1 MTMSLPKNMT
11 AIEISEYG
19 APDVLQPTTRPIP
32 IPDMGEVLIRVSAA
46 GVNRPDAIQ
55 RAGHYPPPPGQS
67 DLPGLEVSGEIV
79 AVGPETTGVSIGDH
93 VCALTPG
100 GGYAEY
106 CKTPAAHCLPIPKN
120 VSETDAAGIP
130 ETTFT
135 VWHNVFQRAYLTAGE
150 SFLIHGGSSGI
161 GTTAIQL
168 AKAFGATV
176 YTTAGSDEKC
186 AACRDLGADF
196 SINYKKEDWPNVIRE
211 VTQKRGVDV
220 ILDMVGGDYIQKNI
234 DNLAVDGRLAIIA
247 FLRGAKAEL
256 LLNRFMVKRQMITA
270 STLRAQSDAAKAN
283 IAAELREKVWPLIS
297 TGQIRPVIDATYSLK
312 EASRAHERMEASDHI
327 GKLILKAPQS

>member
-1 MTMSLPKNMT
+1 MSLPKNMT

-32 IPDMGEVLIRVSAA
+32 TPCIGEVLIRVSAA
-46 GVNRPDAIQ
+46 GVNRPDTIQ

-79 AVGPETTGVSIGDH
+79 ALGPETTGVKIGDL

-106 CKTPAAHCLPIPKN
+106 CKTPASHCLPIPTS
-120 VSETDAAGIP
+120 VSETDAAGLP

-135 VWHNVFQRAYLTAGE
+135 VWHNVFQRANLTAGE

-186 AACRDLGADF
+186 TACRELGADLAL
-196 SINYKKEDWPNVIRE
+196 NYKQEDWANVLRE
-211 VTQKRGVDV
+211 VTHKRGVDV

-234 DNLAVDGRLAIIA
+234 DSLSVDGRLAIIA
-247 FLRGAKAEL
+247 FLNGAKAEL
-256 LLNRFMVKRQMITA
+256 TLSRFMVKRQTITA

-283 IAAELREKVWPLIS
+283 IATELREKVWPLLS
-297 TGQIRPVIDATYSLK
+297 AGQVRPIVDTTYALKDASQ
-312 EASRAHERMEASDHI
+312 AHKKMEASDHI
-327 GKLILKAPQS
+327 GKLILKVPKN

>member
-1 MTMSLPKNMT
+1 MSLPKNMT

-19 APDVLQPTTRPIP
+19 GPNVLRPTIRPMPAPN
-32 IPDMGEVLIRVSAA
+32 MGEVLIRVSAA
-46 GVNRPDAIQ
+46 GVNRPDLIQ

-67 DLPGLEVSGEIV
+67 DLPGLEVSGKIV
-79 AVGPETTGVSIGDH
+79 AVGPETTDVSIGDL

-106 CKTPAAHCLPIPKN
+106 CKTPANHCLPIPTN
-120 VSETDAAGIP
+120 ISETEAAGLP
-130 ETTFT
+130 ETIFT

-150 SFLIHGGSSGI
+150 SILIHGGSSGI

-168 AKAFGATV
+168 TKAFGATV
-176 YTTAGSDEKC
+176 YTTAGSDKKC
-186 AACRDLGADF
+186 AACRDLGAVLAF
-196 SINYKKEDWPNVIRE
+196 NYKEEDWPAILRE

-234 DNLAVDGRLAIIA
+234 DSLAVDGRLAIIA

-256 LLNRFMVKRQMITA
+256 TLNRFMVKRQTITA

-283 IAAELREKVWPLIS
+283 IAIELREKVWPLIAD
-297 TGQIRPVIDATYSLK
+297 GRVRPIVDTTYPLEDASQ
-312 EASRAHERMEASDHI
+312 AHEQLEASDHI
-327 GKLILKAPQS
+327 GKLILKVSES